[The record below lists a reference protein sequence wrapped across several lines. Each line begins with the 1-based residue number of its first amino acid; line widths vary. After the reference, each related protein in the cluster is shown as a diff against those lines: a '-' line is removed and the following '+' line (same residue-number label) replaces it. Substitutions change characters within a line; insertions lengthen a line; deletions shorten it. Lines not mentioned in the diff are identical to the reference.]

1 MRALFLEAKPLN
13 MMSSSV
19 LLRRF
24 WVVLGQSGS
33 DQAETRHSRRA
44 TLELRFAR
52 FSAREVPLGLR
63 ISSETAELLLRVVS
77 CNFLLLRPGLQ
88 LARRG

>member
-13 MMSSSV
+13 MMRSSV
-19 LLRRF
+19 LLGRF
-24 WVVLGQSGS
+24 WVVLGQRGS
-33 DQAETRHSRRA
+33 DQAETEQSWRA

-63 ISSETAELLLRVVS
+63 TSSETTKLLLRVVS
-77 CNFLLLRPGLQ
+77 CNLILLRPGLQ